1 MKRTKILLYTL
12 VAALLLP
19 FSSCKD
25 EALNPVPD
33 FESAVHGF
41 ARVASGSATSFKFR
55 DMNTSINLELQW
67 ISIDQVNTVTKME
80 VFVNFRE
87 SYIDAEG
94 NPRVA
99 NHGTKKVVTIEGSA
113 VPANR
118 TYTGFTIS
126 PTAVYEAFKDAKFD
140 YGDGKGSV
148 SVFSNTF
155 KPDRKA
161 SARFTADDSFS
172 MTWAFTT
179 ADGRYFDSWS
189 DSVCSEFPGANCTIR
204 WAVVCQSA
212 IEGNYTATATGT
224 STDPCCPGTVT
235 TTRTVTLTK
244 TGDGKYTISDYSG
257 GLYLEWYDVY
267 GIEASTDLSTTIFD
281 VCGKFV
287 MNRFTEYYG
296 EWFEGSGTINDDGT
310 ITYTWANGYGDKG
323 TVTLV
328 KQ

>member
-25 EALNPVPD
+25 EALNPVPAP
-33 FESAVHGF
+33 ETAVHGF
-41 ARVASGSATSFKFR
+41 ARVASGSATSFLFR
-55 DMNTSINLELQW
+55 NMTTPINLELQW
-67 ISIDQVNTVTKME
+67 ISIDQLNTVTKME

-87 SYIDAEG
+87 SYVDAEG
-94 NPRVA
+94 NPRTA
-99 NHGTKKVVTIEGSA
+99 NHGTKKIVTIEGSA

-155 KPDRKA
+155 KPDRRA
-161 SARFTADDSFS
+161 SARFTPDDSFS

-204 WAVVCQSA
+204 WAVVCESA
-212 IEGNYTATATGT
+212 IQGTYTATFTGS
-224 STDPCCPGTVT
+224 STDSCCPGALSGGA
-235 TTRTVTLTK
+235 TVTLTR
-244 TGDGKYTISDYSG
+244 TGDGKYTISDWSAGY
-257 GLYLEWYDVY
+257 YLKYYGVY
-267 GIEASTDLSTTIFD
+267 GIDATTNMSTTLLD
-281 VCGKFV
+281 VCGKIVINQFV
-287 MNRFTEYYG
+287 EPFG
-296 EWFEGSGTINDDGT
+296 ESCSGSGTINDDGS
-310 ITYTWANGYGDKG
+310 ITYSWENGYGDKG